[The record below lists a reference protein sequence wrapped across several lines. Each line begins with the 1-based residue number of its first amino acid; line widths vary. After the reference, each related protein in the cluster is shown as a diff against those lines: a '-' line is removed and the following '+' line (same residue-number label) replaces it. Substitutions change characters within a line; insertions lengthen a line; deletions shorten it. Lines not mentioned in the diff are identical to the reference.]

1 MKTGRHLI
9 AGANLQAT
17 KVAIV
22 LSALGLV
29 CLPIRAED
37 VANKGNKEQVR
48 GKMIDHSRVDTGFI
62 GRTTEMQS
70 SQFDGLAPSSL
81 TIVDRKT
88 MLENTAPIA
97 PAQQT
102 VSVRD
107 HIAGNNFESGRAELL
122 PSAKAELDRLLASL
136 KDKKD
141 VRIEIIGHTDSQ
153 RIAKRLL
160 PVFPH
165 NQALS
170 EARALSVASYLKTGL
185 QLPASAFT
193 ASGKG
198 ESQPVAN
205 NGTLEGMAKN
215 RRVEIRA
222 WYAETLA
229 TASVAPVRAPVADH
243 CVINPGAAALPFS
256 ITVDGQPVDTNGQV
270 LEADRQRCVDV
281 ALEKADIQIKYDPL
295 NVSPALNVWVIPST
309 AVRNKTVR
317 FGTYTNYA
325 WWIRRAE
332 LRIFAKGQN
341 AQEKPLVIV
350 PFTAGEVAEWKVP
363 VNAPSELAYVLRVE
377 DKDGQ
382 FDETVM
388 KPLHL
393 LEQSDPLV
401 DAKQLKRE
409 RLSGWGESSLQLRNI
424 PVRGGAVTISGD
436 KIKQDEAVS
445 AMGVHI
451 PVDDDGKFVMRQ
463 ILPVGPHSV
472 EVGVKDK
479 DGSGASFRRNL
490 SIADN
495 DWFYIA
501 VADLTVGRDRTS
513 GPAPIVMNDTQHYNN
528 ETWVDGRGAF
538 YLKGKIKGEYLLT
551 ASADTREQPFSHLFT
566 NFQSKDPNYLLR
578 RIDPNRYYPVYGDDS
593 TITDDAPTQGK
604 FYVKLEKDS
613 SYVMWGNFQTRWTGT
628 ELTQYSRGLYGANAV
643 WDSKDTTTYGE
654 KNTSINA
661 FVAEPGTLQSR
672 EEFRGT
678 GGSLYYFR
686 NMDITEGSERLWV
699 EIRDKDSG
707 LVIQRT
713 PLTPAQDYEINY
725 LQGRVTLRAPLP
737 SVTDGSTLVQTST
750 ANGNPVYLI
759 STYEYVPGLSKI
771 DGSSIGVRGSHWV
784 NDHLR
789 IGASLYR
796 QGESAQD
803 QKLKGIDT
811 TLRYKP
817 GTWLK
822 AELAHSEGLGNTA
835 LTSMTGGFDFS
846 QNIMKSQSA
855 TAKRIDVAV
864 DLADISEQK
873 GRLAAYWQDRG
884 EGFSGPGLATAGG
897 EATTQKG
904 VAATVPVNETTEVS
918 VKADQKAALSQ
929 DMHSVEAAVRHK
941 LDAEWG
947 VSGGVRQDSRSN
959 ANQNGTI
966 TNASRLLSQNGS
978 RTDVIVRVDY
988 RPLEEGEKDKQA
1000 AAQNEAGG
1008 AASTVASD
1016 ILQPAP
1022 VTSMLPST
1030 NAQGNVQVVTDA
1042 TSAVGVAA
1050 ARVAGLQY
1058 KSWDTYGFVQG
1069 TAAKSGERRDN
1080 NRVGIGGGWQATE
1093 RLRLGAEASGGN
1105 GGFGG
1110 RLSGNYQVDD
1120 RSTVYLSYSME
1131 TESQDYNYGGRQG
1144 TLTSGTHYRY
1154 SDQIGMFGETRWT
1167 NGEGPKS
1174 LTNAFGVD
1182 FAPNDRWS
1190 TGVKFETGTMSDS
1203 VSGDLKRNAIGLT
1216 AAYKQKDLKVTSSIE
1231 YRTDQTTTLGT
1242 PTGASSCT
1250 STNLTTGLCDG
1261 GIGGSS
1267 NNRHTWLLKNSAQ
1280 YQLDPAWRLLGKLNL
1295 SRSSS
1300 SQGAFYDGDY
1310 TEAVMGAAH
1319 RPVDN
1324 DRWNTLFKYTYFYNL
1339 PSPGQIDS
1347 VTGSALDY
1355 TQKSHVFN
1363 IDTTYD
1369 VTKWLSVGVKYG
1381 MRFSQLRAS
1390 KTEGDWYG
1398 SRADLMVL
1406 RADIHFVKEWD
1417 AVIEARKL
1425 RVKEA
1430 QDSRSGMLVGVY
1442 RHVNEN
1448 VKAGVGYNF
1457 TNFSDDLTDM
1467 SYRSRGWFLNVI
1479 ATF

>member
-1 MKTGRHLI
+1 MKTGRHFMT
-9 AGANLQAT
+9 GANLQAT
-17 KVAIV
+17 KLAIV
-22 LSALGLV
+22 LSALGMI
-29 CLPIRAED
+29 CLPIHAADATE
-37 VANKGNKEQVR
+37 KEQVR
-48 GKMIDHSRVDTGFI
+48 GKMIDHSRVDSAVI
-62 GRTTEMQS
+62 GRTTEIQS
-70 SQFDGLAPSSL
+70 SQFDALNPSSL
-81 TIVDRKT
+81 TITDRRT
-88 MLENTAPIA
+88 MLENTAPVA
-97 PAQQT
+97 PAQQS

-107 HIAGNNFESGRAELL
+107 HIAGNNFESGRAKLL
-122 PSAKAELDRLLASL
+122 PAAVAELDKLLASL
-136 KDKKD
+136 KDKQD
-141 VRIEIIGHTDSQ
+141 VRIEIVGHTDSQ

-160 PVFPH
+160 PVYPN

-170 EARALSVASYLKTGL
+170 EDRALSVATYLKTRL
-185 QLPASAFT
+185 NLPATAFT

-198 ESQPVAN
+198 ESQPVAT
-205 NGTLEGMAKN
+205 NGTPEGMAKN

-229 TASVAPVRAPVADH
+229 SAPVAPVRKPVADH
-243 CVINPGAAALPFS
+243 CVINPEARGLPFS
-256 ITVDGQPVDTNGQV
+256 VTVDGQPVDTDGKV

-295 NVSPALNVWVIPST
+295 NVSPALNVWVMPST

-325 WWIRRAE
+325 WWIKRSE

-341 AQEKPLVIV
+341 AQEAPVAIV
-350 PFTAGEVAEWKVP
+350 PLTAGQIAEWQAP
-363 VNAPSELAYVLRVE
+363 VNAPSELMYVLRVE

-393 LEQSDPLV
+393 LEQGDPLV
-401 DAKQLKRE
+401 DAARLKRE

-424 PVRGGAVTISGD
+424 PVRGGAVTINGE
-436 KIKQDEAVS
+436 KIKQDETVS
-445 AMGVHI
+445 AMGVSV
-451 PVDDDGKFVMRQ
+451 PVDDNGKFVMRQ
-463 ILPVGPHSV
+463 IVPAGPHSV
-472 EVGVKDK
+472 EVAVKDK
-479 DGSGASFRRNL
+479 DGVGASFRRNL
-490 SIADN
+490 SVADN
-495 DWFYIA
+495 DWFYVA

-528 ETWVDGRGAF
+528 ETWIDGRGAF

-551 ASADTREQPFSHLFT
+551 ASADTREQPFKHLFT
-566 NFQSKDPNYLLR
+566 NFQAKDPNYLLR

-628 ELTQYSRGLYGANAV
+628 ELTQYSRGLYGANVV
-643 WDSKDTTTYGE
+643 WDSKETTTYGE
-654 KNTSINA
+654 KNTSVNA

-707 LVIQRT
+707 LVVQRT
-713 PLTPAQDYEINY
+713 PLTAAQDYEINY

-737 SVTDGSTLVQTST
+737 SVTDGSTLVQTS
-750 ANGNPVYLI
+750 AMNGNHVYLI
-759 STYEYVPGLSKI
+759 STYEYVPGLTAIS
-771 DGSSIGVRGSHWV
+771 GSSVGVRASHWI
-784 NDHLR
+784 NDHFRL
-789 IGASLYR
+789 GASLYR
-796 QGESAQD
+796 QGENAQD
-803 QKLKGIDT
+803 QKLKGLDT

-822 AELAHSEGLGNTA
+822 AEYAESDGIGNTA
-835 LTSMTGGFDFS
+835 LTSMTGGFDFA
-846 QNIMKSQSA
+846 QNIMANQRA

-864 DLADISEQK
+864 DLADISEQR
-873 GRLAAYWQDRG
+873 GRLAAYWQNRG
-884 EGFSGPGLATAGG
+884 EGFSGPGLATIGG
-897 EATTQKG
+897 EAMTQKG
-904 VAATVPVNETTEVS
+904 LAATVPVTDTTEVS
-918 VKADQKAALSQ
+918 AKADQKDALSQ
-929 DMHSVEAAVRHK
+929 NIHSVEAAVRHK
-941 LDAEWG
+941 IDAEWG
-947 VSGGVRQDSRSN
+947 VSGGVRQDQRSN
-959 ANQNGTI
+959 ANRGGII
-966 TNASRLLSQNGS
+966 TNASPLLSQNGS

-988 RPLEEGEKDKQA
+988 RPLEEGQA
-1000 AAQNEAGG
+1000 TPEATEQTAG
-1008 AASTVASD
+1008 AATTVASD

-1022 VTSMLPST
+1022 VTSMLPAT
-1030 NAQGNVQVVTDA
+1030 NAQGNAQVVSDA

-1050 ARVAGLQY
+1050 ARIAGLQY

-1069 TAAKSGERRDN
+1069 TAARSGERRQN
-1080 NRVGIGGGWQATE
+1080 NRVGLGGSWQVSD
-1093 RLRLGAEASGGN
+1093 RVRLGAEASAGN
-1105 GGFGG
+1105 GGLGG

-1182 FAPNDRWS
+1182 FAPNDRWT
-1190 TGVKFETGTMSDS
+1190 TGVKFETGTLSDP

-1216 AAYKQKDLKVTSSIE
+1216 GSYKEKDLKITSSIE
-1231 YRTDQTTTLGT
+1231 YRTDKTTTLGT
-1242 PTGASSCT
+1242 PAGSSSCS
-1250 STNLTTGLCDG
+1250 STNLISGLCQG

-1267 NNRHTWLLKNSAQ
+1267 NNRQTWLLKNTAQ

-1295 SRSSS
+1295 SRSNS

-1310 TEAVMGAAH
+1310 TEAVIGAAH

-1347 VTGSALDY
+1347 VTGSAMDY
-1355 TQKSHVFN
+1355 TQKSHVLN

-1369 VTKWLSVGVKYG
+1369 LFNWLSVGAKYG

-1390 KTEGDWYG
+1390 KTTGDWYG

-1406 RADIHFVKEWD
+1406 RADLHFVKEWD
-1417 AVIEARKL
+1417 AVIEARRL

-1430 QDSRSGMLVGVY
+1430 EDARSGFLVGVY
-1442 RHVNEN
+1442 RHVTQN

-1457 TNFSDDLTDM
+1457 TDFSDDLTDM
-1467 SYRSRGWFLNVI
+1467 SYRSRGWFLNVL